1 MDTAGSSTNITPR
14 DNDDDDIRDVVSSE
28 ILLLTLALLSL
39 LSIIALSSPWV
50 EEQELTVDDDDGL
63 WSSLGLI
70 GAKAQCSIG
79 LDDERGGGA
88 ENDDPQPNSSSSRH
102 NHKVAVAPTTAD
114 G

>member
-1 MDTAGSSTNITPR
+1 M
-14 DNDDDDIRDVVSSE
+14 
-28 ILLLTLALLSL
+28 
-39 LSIIALSSPWV
+39 
-50 EEQELTVDDDDGL
+50 DDDDGL

-102 NHKVAVAPTTAD
+102 NQKVAVAPTTD
-114 G
+114 GLATMVFGIRSQNPLRK